1 MYRLHYNPAV
11 EAVHDLL
18 PDALSLVFSEAL
30 ARACEDPIAH
40 TEPYG
45 IDDGITRTLVAGDV
59 FAVLL
64 VGHQTKTLTVLST
77 TYLS

>member
-1 MYRLHYNPAV
+1 MYRLQYNPGI

-18 PDALSLVFSEAL
+18 PDALSLRFSEAL

-45 IDDGITRTLVAGDV
+45 IDDGVTRTLVVGDV

-64 VGHQTKTLTVLST
+64 IGHQTKTLTVLAAS
-77 TYLS
+77 YLG